1 MPDLPGRGDAIQP
14 SAPLYR
20 PSSSVFDFEWNAD
33 AMRGVD
39 AQTFDTFDASALAL
53 DLSTRDA
60 HMYYTS
66 GTTGAP
72 KGVTLSHA
80 IVGTHAVAVT
90 AEMRLCSHD
99 VWLHAAPMFHLVDAF
114 ATYAVSW
121 TGGDT

>member
-1 MPDLPGRGDAIQP
+1 MPI
-14 SAPLYR
+14 S
-20 PSSSVFDFEWNAD
+20 
-33 AMRGVD
+33 
-39 AQTFDTFDASALAL
+39 
-53 DLSTRDA
+53 STRDA

-80 IVGTHAVAVT
+80 IVDDAAPAVAVT

-114 ATYAVSW
+114 ATTPANLPDVDFGRLS
-121 TGGDT
+121 